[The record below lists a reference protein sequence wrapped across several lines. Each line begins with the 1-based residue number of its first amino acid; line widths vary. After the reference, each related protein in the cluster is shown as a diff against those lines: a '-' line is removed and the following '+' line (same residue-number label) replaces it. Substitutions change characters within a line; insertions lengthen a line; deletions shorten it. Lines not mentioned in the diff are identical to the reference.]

1 MVVGCCIICTS
12 QAADKQASYNK
23 VVPLPREILLSEGRG
38 FMIDGNCSIAFPD
51 NMIDMQRNAG
61 FLKDYVEKA
70 TGISMALKPYIAN
83 KTKRR
88 QG

>member
-1 MVVGCCIICTS
+1 MWIKRIVWMVVGCCIICTS

-61 FLKDYVEKA
+61 F
-70 TGISMALKPYIAN
+70 
-83 KTKRR
+83 
-88 QG
+88 